1 MVVSFLL
8 VNGRVL
14 GVVGGWF
21 WRRRAAG
28 WAYLQGC
35 PSVAAVFRRHGSSV
49 GGSHTE
55 RHSAVWHLVQARP
68 MN

>member
-28 WAYLQGC
+28 GPIFRAVDPWQTLSA
-35 PSVAAVFRRHGSSV
+35 VMAAVLA
-49 GGSHTE
+49 
-55 RHSAVWHLVQARP
+55 AVTADGTRP
-68 MN
+68 PGILSRLDR